1 MVSSRSE
8 KKNNG
13 DTQRSKRVSNW
24 KFKRFLATLNFCRS
38 LTTKEDATVRMLLI
52 AFTIGYNA
60 GGEQEES

>member
-1 MVSSRSE
+1 M
-8 KKNNG
+8 K
-13 DTQRSKRVSNW
+13 DW

-60 GGEQEES
+60 GREKEES